1 VLYFAILGAVK
12 SLMFQV
18 FSKHTN
24 SHKLQKIELQQCL
37 VGKLLL
43 LFTVPNI
50 SHFLLTFKKK
60 KKGGVG
66 QI

>member
-24 SHKLQKIELQQCL
+24 SHKLQKNRVATVPGGQAP
-37 VGKLLL
+37 
-43 LFTVPNI
+43 FTVYC
-50 SHFLLTFKKK
+50 SEHFTFSLDIQKKEK
-60 KKGGVG
+60 R
-66 QI
+66 

>member
-37 VGKLLL
+37 VGKLL
-43 LFTVPNI
+43 FTVYY
-50 SHFLLTFKKK
+50 SEHFTFSLDIQKKEK
-60 KKGGVG
+60 R
-66 QI
+66 